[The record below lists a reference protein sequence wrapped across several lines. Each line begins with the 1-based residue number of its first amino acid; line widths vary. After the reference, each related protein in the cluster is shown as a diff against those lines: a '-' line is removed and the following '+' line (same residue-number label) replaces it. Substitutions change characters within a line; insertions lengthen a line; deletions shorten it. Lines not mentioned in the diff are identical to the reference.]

1 MTTQK
6 ETKSH
11 RTAAAADL
19 QCMCRKGG
27 THTSINASV
36 ATRAD
41 EDASRV
47 TCCHPATT
55 IASTLVDNELW
66 QICGTTAQTIGCTG
80 DHVLF
85 MCTFRGPVFAR
96 PRASNRRRRFAY
108 AQTR

>member
-19 QCMCRKGG
+19 QRMCRKGHERG

-36 ATRAD
+36 VTRAD

-47 TCCHPATT
+47 TCCHPAAT
-55 IASTLVDNELW
+55 IASTLVDKEL
-66 QICGTTAQTIGCTG
+66 
-80 DHVLF
+80 
-85 MCTFRGPVFAR
+85 
-96 PRASNRRRRFAY
+96 
-108 AQTR
+108 